1 MYPSNFRCL
10 IAAGAHTVADLV
22 AEGLVMLAAADNDAE
37 NATIHV
43 AVMRTGERDQNFYL
57 IPVSLPICCNCI
69 LRFHILQGS
78 LVFQCAQSDV
88 G

>member
-1 MYPSNFRCL
+1 MYPYNFRCL

-43 AVMRTGERDQNFYL
+43 AVMRTGDRGRPKFLLYQSACRYVAIAF
-57 IPVSLPICCNCI
+57 
-69 LRFHILQGS
+69 QGS
-78 LVFQCAQSDV
+78 TYCKALWCFSAHNQT
-88 G
+88 

>member
-22 AEGLVMLAAADNDAE
+22 AEGLVMLAAANDAE

-43 AVMRTGERDQNFYL
+43 AVMRTG
-57 IPVSLPICCNCI
+57 
-69 LRFHILQGS
+69 G
-78 LVFQCAQSDV
+78 
-88 G
+88 